1 MYGENNLLLVLVLRS
16 TVVEDTS
23 RGGSW
28 TRHFSSKLQNSVT
41 TVQLYQV
48 LVLDLRSLSWNMDG
62 ET

>member
-1 MYGENNLLLVLVLRS
+1 MLNHRYGLNNAIYG
-16 TVVEDTS
+16 S